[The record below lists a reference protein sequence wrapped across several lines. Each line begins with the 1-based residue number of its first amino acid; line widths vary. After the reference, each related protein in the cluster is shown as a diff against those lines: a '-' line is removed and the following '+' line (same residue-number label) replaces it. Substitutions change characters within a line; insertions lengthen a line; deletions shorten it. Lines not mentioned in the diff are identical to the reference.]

1 MGKPALIRAFC
12 WNDTCHPGSA
22 HTVRKTVF
30 TAKTAGACGQLG
42 MKGLLKIQALIPGR
56 ARGNPGLIIFDPAF
70 CGPFCGSVS
79 TPKPALREHLL
90 RVQVQGMTL
99 YPLFLIPL
107 QLTELD
113 WSEFCSV
120 LNASQGG
127 TLQKLSKKQVFSL

>member
-1 MGKPALIRAFC
+1 M
-12 WNDTCHPGSA
+12 
-22 HTVRKTVF
+22 F

-70 CGPFCGSVS
+70 CGLFCGSVS

-90 RVQVQGMTL
+90 PGSGARNDAL
-99 YPLFLIPL
+99 PLLIPL

-127 TLQKLSKKQVFSL
+127 TLQKFSKKQVFSL